1 MYVVTFYSF
10 KGGVGRTLALI
21 NVAYELADSGQQV
34 LVVDFDLEAPGIR
47 ADRWRKL
54 STQDDVIDDIGTAS
68 EYPGIVEYVGQYME
82 TMRVPGV
89 GDFIVDAT
97 PEDCAGRIAL
107 MPSGSMDDSYGKRLN
122 EIDWNSLYED
132 LHGYVMFEDTRAQWE
147 QLGYDYV
154 LLDSRTGFTDVG
166 GICTRHLP
174 DAVVTLFRPEG
185 QTLAGMTRV
194 VESIRS
200 EEPTPRRAL
209 PIELHFVMT
218 GIPDADDEDGIL
230 ENRREVFAERLRIP
244 RGRSIEIRHYQSMDL
259 LKQPIYTQHRQRTR
273 LAASFRQLAR
283 RIRESNIEDRKGVL
297 TRLRGAKLRRS
308 DRSDFLDRVRREDR
322 YNQDAEV
329 LCELA
334 VAYRSMGWFQEVGEL
349 LDKAAELGP
358 LSLRHQWHLADARH
372 GIGDREGALAALMTF
387 FQDELDGPP
396 GTEKRAMFVSV
407 WRGLALLDTLEVDR
421 SAYVANSP
429 IVRELSPL
437 EQARVAGRL
446 DLSRRECRE
455 AGSIFQDLLQ
465 SGHGSKEQRS
475 QWAVNLAFARMAVGS
490 FGKALDSFQSAL
502 VAPAPNGPVPLAFN
516 LAMAKW
522 ASCGMP
528 DKQAFGKVIEFLDEG
543 EDHSWLTDSPNA
555 LQALA
560 IAEWFAERQEQAGER
575 LDLAEQAI
583 RRRRSDVSCWS
594 YTRVPRD
601 TFLNH
606 CAEIRRLFAG
616 EGIKPEFMRLAEHRP
631 SARPTCGEGRG
642 CAAHGHPDVTS
653 GL

>member
-1 MYVVTFYSF
+1 MYAVTFYSF

-34 LVVDFDLEAPGIR
+34 LVVDFDLEAPSIR

-68 EYPGIVEYVGQYME
+68 ERPGVVEYVGQYME
-82 TMRVPGV
+82 TMRVPRV

-97 PEDCAGRIAL
+97 PEDCTGRIAL
-107 MPSGSMDDSYGKRLN
+107 MPSGRMDDSYGKRLN

-174 DAVVTLFRPEG
+174 DSVVTLFRPEG
-185 QTLAGMTRV
+185 QTLAGMARV
-194 VESIRS
+194 VKSIRS
-200 EEPTPRRAL
+200 EDPTPRRAH

-218 GIPDADDEDGIL
+218 GIPDADDEDRIL
-230 ENRREVFAERLRIP
+230 ENRREVFTERLGIARS
-244 RGRSIEIRHYQSMDL
+244 RSIEIRHYQSMDL
-259 LKQPIYTQHRQRTR
+259 LKQPIYTQHRKRTR
-273 LAASFRQLAR
+273 LAASFRQLTR
-283 RIRESNIEDRKGVL
+283 QIRESNIEDRAGVL
-297 TRLRGAKLRRS
+297 TRLRGEKLHRS
-308 DRSDFLDRVRREDR
+308 DRSDFLDRVRGEDR
-322 YNQDAEV
+322 YTQDAEV

-334 VAYRSMGWFQEVGEL
+334 VAYRAIGWFQEVGEL

-358 LSLRHQWHLADARH
+358 LSHQHQWHRADARH
-372 GIGDREGALAALMTF
+372 GIGDREGALAALRTF
-387 FQDELDGPP
+387 FQDKLEGPP
-396 GTEKRAMFVSV
+396 DTENRTMFVSV
-407 WRGLALLDTLEVDR
+407 LRGLALLDALGEDR
-421 SAYVANSP
+421 SSYVANSP

-446 DLSRRECRE
+446 NLSRGECRE
-455 AGSIFQDLLQ
+455 AGSILEDLLQ
-465 SGHGSKEQRS
+465 SGNGSDEQRS
-475 QWAVNLAFARMAVGS
+475 EWTYDLAFARMAVGS
-490 FGKALDSFQSAL
+490 FGKALDAYQSAL
-502 VAPAPNGPVPLAFN
+502 VGPASNGPVPLALN

-528 DKQAFGKVIEFLDEG
+528 DNQAFGKVIELVNEG
-543 EDHSWLTDSPNA
+543 EDDAWLTDNPNA
-555 LQALA
+555 LQAVA
-560 IAEWFAERQEQAGER
+560 VAEWFAGSQEQAGER

-601 TFLNH
+601 TFLSH
-606 CAEIRRLFAG
+606 CAGIRRLFAG
-616 EGIKPEFMRLAEHRP
+616 EDIKPEFMRLTEDRP
-631 SARPTCGEGRG
+631 LARPTPVE
-642 CAAHGHPDVTS
+642 
-653 GL
+653 